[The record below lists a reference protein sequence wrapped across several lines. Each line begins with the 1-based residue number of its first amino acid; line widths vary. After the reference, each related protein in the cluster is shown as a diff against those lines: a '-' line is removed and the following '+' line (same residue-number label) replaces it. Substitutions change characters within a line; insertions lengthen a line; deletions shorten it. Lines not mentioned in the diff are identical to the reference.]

1 MPIEM
6 LGRGVLT
13 KEGSLGR
20 GVAGGAIAFRSGGLL
35 SGV

>member
-6 LGRGVLT
+6 SGRGVLT

-20 GVAGGAIAFRSGGLL
+20 GVAGGATAFGSGGLL
-35 SGV
+35 YGV